1 MFFLKV
7 ISGKTGKALGSRQGR
22 SEWSLFTLYSVKK
35 NLVKVC
41 DYYKVVK
48 NNIPLKDNKK
58 VNYSKLMECNKLSSI
73 IHHFNANNFKKKGVE
88 YIISEYEN
96 IIIDK
101 IKEKNKE
108 INFESKNIK
117 SILNLK
123 DELCKEFVM
132 IK

>member
-1 MFFLKV
+1 M
-7 ISGKTGKALGSRQGR
+7 
-22 SEWSLFTLYSVKK
+22 
-35 NLVKVC
+35 KVC

-117 SILNLK
+117 SILNLN

>member
-1 MFFLKV
+1 M
-7 ISGKTGKALGSRQGR
+7 
-22 SEWSLFTLYSVKK
+22 
-35 NLVKVC
+35 
-41 DYYKVVK
+41 
-48 NNIPLKDNKK
+48 
-58 VNYSKLMECNKLSSI
+58 SK
-73 IHHFNANNFKKKGVE
+73 
-88 YIISEYEN
+88 YEN